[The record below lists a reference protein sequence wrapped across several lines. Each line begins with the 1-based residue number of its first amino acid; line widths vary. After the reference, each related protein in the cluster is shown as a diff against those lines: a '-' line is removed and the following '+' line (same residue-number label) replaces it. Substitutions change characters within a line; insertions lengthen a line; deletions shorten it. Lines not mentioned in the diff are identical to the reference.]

1 MYTVCDYISEIRRLE
16 FIICSGVEAKSRRP
30 HN

>member
-1 MYTVCDYISEIRRLE
+1 MYTVCDYISEIHRLE
-16 FIICSGVEAKSRRP
+16 FIISSGVEAKSRRP